1 MRLRL
6 CIWMIALNTSPAWPQ
21 LELAVG
27 RGGHSYL
34 DIQDSVAFVNRTP
47 DSLWTWAVT
56 PGENLMANALARGG
70 QILVSVTEPVLGSV
84 EEAIEWPVFRRDITA
99 VQAIADGDPTTA
111 FDPDE
116 FGLNRQASIY
126 IDLGGAY
133 TIVRTRAFPRLDDE
147 HIGNFPQTFDLGL
160 GDRLQPVDS
169 LNRLLTSIDDP
180 TQDDSG
186 GEVNFQR
193 YLFFG
198 PTRPNI
204 RAIIEWP
211 GVFSVSGQRQARYVR
226 FQPLGDAPWE
236 LAELELYTDGT
247 TLPGFFRSVPL
258 LASTGTPVWGR
269 LRHEGGVPL
278 GELPIVLQTRTGP
291 DDEPLHYFIT
301 QGPDELR
308 VNRAVWENAPEFPG
322 IAQGPVVS
330 NPDWSGWETVT
341 DGVVRSPSPNRF
353 LQFQVRFL
361 QPGVKLERLVFEYAS
376 PPAAGEM
383 HAEISPP
390 LVDAGVE
397 TGFAVV
403 VQTRR
408 LAERSDT
415 GFRLVEVLTAAQIE
429 DIDSVKVDDEHA
441 LHTLR
446 LDPGRGFSVNLWQR
460 VLKDGSLVHI
470 FFRGKVFVDGTRF
483 EVRAVERRHIADE
496 ASYEMFQYAREA
508 DVDSALP
515 GAGLTVRLSAPNAAL
530 ITDVEP
536 KQQVLTPNGDGV
548 NDLFAIAYS
557 LLKLT
562 RPAAVF
568 FRIYDLG
575 GGLVRRGYAG
585 EDQSGRFA
593 QVWDGRDDWG
603 RLVAPGMYLYHL
615 EVAADVGTTRHSGVV
630 NVAY

>member
-1 MRLRL
+1 MWLHL
-6 CIWMIALNTSPAWPQ
+6 CIWMIALSTSPAWPQ
-21 LELAVG
+21 WELVVG
-27 RGGHSYL
+27 REGHSYL
-34 DIQDSVAFVNRTP
+34 AIQDSAAFVNGAP

-56 PGENLMANALARGG
+56 PGENLMANALSRGG
-70 QILVSVTEPVLGSV
+70 QILVSVTEPTLGSLQ
-84 EEAIEWPVFRRDITA
+84 ETIAVFRRDITA
-99 VQAIADGDPTTA
+99 VQAIADGDPGTA

-116 FGLNRQASIY
+116 FGLSRQAPIY
-126 IDLGGAY
+126 IDLGGVY
-133 TIVRTRAFPRLDDE
+133 TIVRTRAFPRLDAE

-160 GDRLQPVDS
+160 SDYLQPVGS
-169 LNRLLTSIDDP
+169 LNRLLTSSDDP

-186 GEVNFQR
+186 GKVNFQR
-193 YLFFG
+193 YVFFG

-211 GVFSVSGQRQARYVR
+211 GVLSVSGQRQARYVR
-226 FQPLGDAPWE
+226 FLPLGDAPWE

-258 LASTGTPVWGR
+258 LASSGTPVWGR
-269 LRHEGGVPL
+269 LRHEGGAPL
-278 GELPIVLQTRTGP
+278 EELPIILQTRTGP

-301 QGPDELR
+301 QGPQEIR

-322 IAQGPVVS
+322 IAQGPVVA

-341 DGVVRSPSPNRF
+341 GGVVRSPSPNRF

-361 QPGVKLERLVFEYAS
+361 QPGVKLERLVFEYSS
-376 PPAAGEM
+376 PPVAGEIY
-383 HAEISPP
+383 AEISPP
-390 LVDAGVE
+390 LVDAGEE
-397 TGFAVV
+397 TAFVAIM
-403 VQTRR
+403 QTHR

-429 DIDSVKVDDEHA
+429 GIDSVKVDDEHA

-446 LDPGRGFSVNLWQR
+446 LDPGRGFAVNLWRR

-483 EVRAVERRHIADE
+483 EVRAVEQRHIADG
-496 ASYEMFQYAREA
+496 APYEMFQYAREA
-508 DVDSALP
+508 DVDPALP

-530 ITDVEP
+530 VADVTP
-536 KQQVLTPNGDGV
+536 AQRVLTPNGDGV
-548 NDLFAIAYS
+548 NDLFAVSYS

-562 RPAAVF
+562 RPASVF

-615 EVAADVGTTRHSGVV
+615 QVAADVGTTRHSGLV

>member
-6 CIWMIALNTSPAWPQ
+6 CIWMVALSAGSAWPQ
-21 LELAVG
+21 LELVVG
-27 RGGHSYL
+27 REGYSYL
-34 DIQDSVAFVNRTP
+34 AIQDSVAFVNRAP

-56 PGENLMANALARGG
+56 PGENLVANALSRGG
-70 QILVSVTEPVLGSV
+70 QILVSVTEPTMGLLGETV
-84 EEAIEWPVFRRDITA
+84 EWPVFRRDITA
-99 VQAIADGDPTTA
+99 VQAIADGDPGTA

-116 FGLNRQASIY
+116 FGLSRQASIY
-126 IDLGGAY
+126 IDLGGVY
-133 TIVRTRAFPRLDDE
+133 TIVRTRAFPRLDDQ
-147 HIGNFPQTFDLGL
+147 HIGNFPQAFDLGL
-160 GDRLQPVDS
+160 GDYLQPVDS
-169 LNRLLTSIDDP
+169 LNRLLTASDDP
-180 TQDDSG
+180 IQDDSDG
-186 GEVNFQR
+186 AVNFQR
-193 YLFFG
+193 YVFFG

-204 RAIIEWP
+204 RAVIEWP
-211 GVFSVSGQRQARYVR
+211 GVLPVSGQRQARYVR

-247 TLPGFFRSVPL
+247 TRPGFFRSVPL
-258 LASTGTPVWGR
+258 LATTGTPVWGR
-269 LRHEGGVPL
+269 LRHEGGAAL
-278 GELPIVLQTRTGP
+278 EELPIVVQTRTGP
-291 DDEPLHYFIT
+291 DEEPLHYFIT
-301 QGPDELR
+301 QGPQELR

-322 IAQGPVVS
+322 IAQGPVAS

-341 DGVVRSPSPNRF
+341 GGVVRSPSPNRF

-376 PPAAGEM
+376 PPAVGEIY
-383 HAEISPP
+383 AEISPP

-397 TGFAVV
+397 TAFVAI
-403 VQTRR
+403 VQTHR

-429 DIDSVKVDDEHA
+429 GIDSVKVDDEHV

-446 LDPGRGFSVNLWQR
+446 LDPGRGFAVNLWQR

-483 EVRAVERRHIADE
+483 DVRVGEQRHVLDQAP
-496 ASYEMFQYAREA
+496 YEMFQHARAA
-508 DVDSALP
+508 DVDPVLL
-515 GAGLTVRLSAPNAAL
+515 GEGLTVRLSAPNAAL
-530 ITDVEP
+530 VADVEP
-536 KQQVLTPNGDGV
+536 TRRVLTPNGDGV
-548 NDLFAIAYS
+548 NDLLAVSYS

-603 RLVAPGMYLYHL
+603 RLVAAGIYLYHL
-615 EVAADVGTTRHSGVV
+615 EVAADVGTTRHSGLV

>member
-6 CIWMIALNTSPAWPQ
+6 CISMIALSTAPAWPQ

-47 DSLWTWAVT
+47 DSLWTWPVK

-70 QILVSVTEPVLGSV
+70 QILVSVPEPTLGSLA
-84 EEAIEWPVFRRDITA
+84 ETIERPIFRRDITA

-133 TIVRTRAFPRLDDE
+133 TIVRTRAFPRLDAA

-160 GDRLQPVDS
+160 STYLQPVDS
-169 LNRLLTSIDDP
+169 LNRLLP
-180 TQDDSG
+180 TRDSG
-186 GEVNFQR
+186 GAVSFQR
-193 YLFFG
+193 YVFFG

-204 RAIIEWP
+204 RAIIDWP
-211 GVFSVSGQRQARYVR
+211 GVLSVSSQRQARYVR
-226 FQPLGDAPWE
+226 FLPLGDAPWE
-236 LAELELYTDGT
+236 LAELALYTDGT
-247 TLPGFFRSVPL
+247 TTPGFFRSIPL
-258 LASTGTPVWGR
+258 LASSGTPVWGR
-269 LRHEGGVPL
+269 LRHEGSAPL
-278 GELPIVLQTRTGP
+278 AELPIVLQTRTGP

-301 QGPDELR
+301 QGPDELQ
-308 VNRAVWENAPEFPG
+308 VNQAVWENAPEFPG
-322 IAQGPVVS
+322 IDQGPIAP
-330 NPDWSGWETVT
+330 NPAWSSWETVT
-341 DGVVRSPSPNRF
+341 SGVVRSPSPNRF

-376 PPAAGEM
+376 PPAAGEIY
-383 HAEISPP
+383 AEISPP
-390 LVDAGVE
+390 LADAGAE
-397 TGFAVV
+397 TDFAVI

-429 DIDSVKVDDEHA
+429 DIDSVKVDDEHV

-446 LDPGRGFSVNLWQR
+446 LEPGRGFSVNLWQR

-483 EVRAVERRHIADE
+483 EVRTVEQRHVADE
-496 ASYEMFQYAREA
+496 APYEMFQYARAA
-508 DVDSALP
+508 DVDPVLP

-536 KQQVLTPNGDGV
+536 RPQVLTPNGDGV
-548 NDLFAIAYS
+548 NDLFAVAYS

-562 RPAAVF
+562 RPASVF

-575 GGLVRRGYAG
+575 GDLVRRGYAG
-585 EDQSGRFA
+585 RDQSGRFA

-603 RLVAPGMYLYHL
+603 RLVAAGIYLYHL
-615 EVAADVGTTRHSGVV
+615 QVAADVGTMRYSGVV
-630 NVAY
+630 SVAH

>member
-6 CIWMIALNTSPAWPQ
+6 CIWLVALSAGPAWPQ
-21 LELAVG
+21 LELVVG
-27 RGGHSYL
+27 REGLSYL
-34 DIQDSVAFVNRTP
+34 DIQDSVVFVNKAP

-56 PGENLMANALARGG
+56 PGENLMANALSRGG
-70 QILVSVTEPVLGSV
+70 QILISVTEPTLGSLA
-84 EEAIEWPVFRRDITA
+84 ETIEWPVFRRDITA
-99 VQAIADGDPTTA
+99 VQAIADGDRGTA

-116 FGLNRQASIY
+116 FGLSRQASIY

-133 TIVRTRAFPRLDDE
+133 TIVRTRAFPRLDAE

-160 GDRLQPVDS
+160 GDRLQPVNA
-169 LNRLLTSIDDP
+169 LERLLTANDYP
-180 TQDDSG
+180 AAENLG
-186 GEVNFQR
+186 GEIRFQR
-193 YLFFG
+193 YVFFG
-198 PTRPNI
+198 TTRPNI

-211 GVFSVSGQRQARYVR
+211 GVLPVSGQRQARYVR
-226 FQPLGDAPWE
+226 FQPLGDVPWE

-247 TLPGFFRSVPL
+247 TPPGFFRSVPL

-269 LRHEGGVPL
+269 LRHEGGAPL
-278 GELPIVLQTRTGP
+278 EELPIVVQTRTGP
-291 DDEPLHYFIT
+291 DDEPEHYFIT
-301 QGPDELR
+301 QGPEEIR

-322 IAQGPVVS
+322 IGQGPVVS

-341 DGVVRSPSPNRF
+341 GGVVRSPSPNRF

-361 QPGVKLERLVFEYAS
+361 QPGVKLERLVFEYSS
-376 PPAAGEM
+376 PPVAGEIY
-383 HAEISPP
+383 AEISPP
-390 LVDAGVE
+390 LVNAGVE
-397 TGFAVV
+397 TAFVAIM
-403 VQTRR
+403 QTRR
-408 LAERSDT
+408 LAGRSDT
-415 GFRLVEVLTAAQIE
+415 GFRLVEVLTSAGIAG
-429 DIDSVKVDDEHA
+429 IDSVKVDDEHA
-441 LHTLR
+441 LYTLR
-446 LDPGRGFSVNLWQR
+446 LDPGRGFAVNLWQR

-483 EVRAVERRHIADE
+483 EVRAVEQRHVLDE
-496 ASYEMFQYAREA
+496 APYETFQYAREA
-508 DVDSALP
+508 DVDPVLP
-515 GAGLTVRLSAPNAAL
+515 GAGLTVRLSASNAAL
-530 ITDVEP
+530 IADVESA
-536 KQQVLTPNGDGV
+536 QRVLTPNNDGV
-548 NDLFAIAYS
+548 NDLFAVAYS

-615 EVAADVGTTRHSGVV
+615 QVAADVGTTRYSGIV

>member
-1 MRLRL
+1 MRLCL
-6 CIWMIALNTSPAWPQ
+6 CIWLLGLSAGSAWPQ

-34 DIQDSVAFVNRTP
+34 AIQDSVAFVNRTP
-47 DSLWTWAVT
+47 DSLWTWPVT
-56 PGENLMANALARGG
+56 PGENLVANALARGG
-70 QILVSVTEPVLGSV
+70 QILVSVTEPALGSLA
-84 EEAIEWPVFRRDITA
+84 ETIEWPVFRRDITA

-133 TIVRTRAFPRLDDE
+133 TIVRTRAFPRLDAE
-147 HIGNFPQTFDLGL
+147 HIGNFPQAFDLGL
-160 GDRLQPVDS
+160 GDYLQPVYS
-169 LNRLLTSIDDP
+169 LNRLLTASDNP

-186 GEVNFQR
+186 GTVNFQR
-193 YLFFG
+193 YVFFG

-211 GVFSVSGQRQARYVR
+211 GIRAVSGQRQARYVR
-226 FQPLGDAPWE
+226 FQPLGNAPWE

-247 TLPGFFRSVPL
+247 TRPGFFRSVPL
-258 LASTGTPVWGR
+258 LASSGTPVWGR
-269 LRHEGGVPL
+269 LRHEGGAPL
-278 GELPIVLQTRTGP
+278 EELPIVLQTRTGP
-291 DDEPLHYFIT
+291 DEEPLHYFIT
-301 QGPDELR
+301 QGPDERR

-322 IAQGPVVS
+322 IDQGPIVP
-330 NPDWSGWETVT
+330 NPAWSSWETVT
-341 DGVVRSPSPNRF
+341 GGVVRSPSPNRF

-376 PPAAGEM
+376 PPAAGEIY
-383 HAEISPP
+383 AEISPP

-397 TGFAVV
+397 TAFAMV

-408 LAERSDT
+408 LVERSDT

-441 LHTLR
+441 LYTMR

-483 EVRAVERRHIADE
+483 EVRAVEQRHIADE
-496 ASYEMFQYAREA
+496 APYEMFQYAREA
-508 DVDSALP
+508 DVDPVLP
-515 GAGLTVRLSAPNAAL
+515 SAGLTVRLSAPNAAL

-536 KQQVLTPNGDGV
+536 RQQVLTPNGDGV
-548 NDLFAIAYS
+548 NDLFAVAYS

-562 RPAAVF
+562 RPASVF

-585 EDQSGRFA
+585 EDQSGRFV

-603 RLVAPGMYLYHL
+603 RLVAAGIYLYHL
-615 EVAADVGTTRHSGVV
+615 EIAADVGTTRYSGLV

>member
-6 CIWMIALNTSPAWPQ
+6 CIWLVALSAGPAWPQ
-21 LELAVG
+21 LELVVG
-27 RGGHSYL
+27 REGHSYL
-34 DIQDSVAFVNRTP
+34 DIQDSVVFVNKAP

-56 PGENLMANALARGG
+56 PGENLMANALSRGG
-70 QILVSVTEPVLGSV
+70 QILISVTEPTLGSLA
-84 EEAIEWPVFRRDITA
+84 ETIEWPVFRRDITA
-99 VQAIADGDPTTA
+99 VQAIADGDRGTA

-116 FGLNRQASIY
+116 FGLSRQASIY

-133 TIVRTRAFPRLDDE
+133 TIVRTRAFPRLDAE

-160 GDRLQPVDS
+160 GDRLQPVNA
-169 LNRLLTSIDDP
+169 LERLLTANDYP
-180 TQDDSG
+180 AAENLG
-186 GEVNFQR
+186 GEIRFQR
-193 YLFFG
+193 YVFFG
-198 PTRPNI
+198 TTRPNI

-211 GVFSVSGQRQARYVR
+211 GVLPVSGQRQARYVR
-226 FQPLGDAPWE
+226 FQPLGDVPWE

-247 TLPGFFRSVPL
+247 TPPGFFRSVPL

-269 LRHEGGVPL
+269 LRHEGGAPL
-278 GELPIVLQTRTGP
+278 EELPIVVQTRTGP
-291 DDEPLHYFIT
+291 DDEPEHYFIT
-301 QGPDELR
+301 QGPEEIR
-308 VNRAVWENAPEFPG
+308 VNRAVWENAPEFSG
-322 IAQGPVVS
+322 IGQGPVVS

-341 DGVVRSPSPNRF
+341 GGVVRSPSPNRF

-361 QPGVKLERLVFEYAS
+361 QPGVKLERLVFEYSS
-376 PPAAGEM
+376 PPVAGEIY
-383 HAEISPP
+383 AEISPP

-397 TGFAVV
+397 TAFVAIM
-403 VQTRR
+403 QTHR
-408 LAERSDT
+408 LAGRSDT
-415 GFRLVEVLTAAQIE
+415 GFRLVEVLTSAGIAG
-429 DIDSVKVDDEHA
+429 IDSVKVDDEHA
-441 LHTLR
+441 LYTLR
-446 LDPGRGFSVNLWQR
+446 LDPGRGFAVNLWQR

-483 EVRAVERRHIADE
+483 EVRAVEQRHVLDE
-496 ASYEMFQYAREA
+496 APYETFQYAREA
-508 DVDSALP
+508 DVDPVLP
-515 GAGLTVRLSAPNAAL
+515 GAGLTVRLSASNAAL
-530 ITDVEP
+530 IADVESA
-536 KQQVLTPNGDGV
+536 QRVLTPNNDGV
-548 NDLFAIAYS
+548 NDLFAVAYS

-615 EVAADVGTTRHSGVV
+615 QVAADVGTTRYSGIV